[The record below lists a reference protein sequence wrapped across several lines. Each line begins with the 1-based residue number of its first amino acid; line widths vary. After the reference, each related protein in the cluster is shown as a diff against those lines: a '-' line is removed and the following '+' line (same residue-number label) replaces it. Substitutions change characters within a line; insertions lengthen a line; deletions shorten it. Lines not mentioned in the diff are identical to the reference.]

1 MVAKAGDPDDQ
12 FEFTHGYDG
21 VLVGTPVRGHAGGG
35 ARIDVVGY
43 GFAQNNAYFLN
54 FWNYEGDLG
63 ALQASPTP

>member
-1 MVAKAGDPDDQ
+1 MTLKQ
-12 FEFTHGYDG
+12 
-21 VLVGTPVRGHAGGG
+21 VRGHAGGG